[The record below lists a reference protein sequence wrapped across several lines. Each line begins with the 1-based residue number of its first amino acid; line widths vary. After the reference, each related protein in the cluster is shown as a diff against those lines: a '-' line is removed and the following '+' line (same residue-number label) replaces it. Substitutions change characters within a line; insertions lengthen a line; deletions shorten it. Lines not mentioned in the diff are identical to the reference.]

1 MSGRLGFRYLSDILR
16 VFEEQ
21 GGQL

>member
-1 MSGRLGFRYLSDILR
+1 MSGQFDFRYLSDIPR